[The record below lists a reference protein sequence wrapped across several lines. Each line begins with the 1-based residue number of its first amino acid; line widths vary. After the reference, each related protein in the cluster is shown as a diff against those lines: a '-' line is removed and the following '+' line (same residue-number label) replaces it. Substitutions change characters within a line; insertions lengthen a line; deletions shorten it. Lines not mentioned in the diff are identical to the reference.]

1 MFSIYLIKKLKEMK
15 INIIFLLICAS
26 LFSCNNEMEEVS
38 PAGNGEQDGGIHIEK
53 IDAGKAQQVFAQILS
68 KAVYNNTEVRE
79 FLKSEAIKQF
89 DNDYDVFYPFIKDK
103 KVTED
108 KTFRD
113 ILLTYCEDEKTLLE
127 IEETLPLLNILV
139 PDLTYVGDFNAEN
152 WDTSDN
158 EVAVSFVEGNN
169 ESVLFADGESLDIL
183 KPGEI
188 PGFPVLVVKNNERL
202 KMTAATKAAGASN
215 CSYEFISDA
224 YNGQLRPQTK
234 SQDEINLNPEIED
247 DFMPASSIDA
257 SIIQAY
263 EESKSNPAALDRDFI
278 YYGLCKAHPKN
289 GVLNTN
295 IRECLYKFKID
306 FNKYSIIADQDE
318 DPHLQDV
325 VNKKSELSNAE
336 VISRI
341 WTNGNFEMCFDAFIG
356 SGKQASVQSHS
367 IQLSVTPHELF
378 NIDKI
383 HVNYRHST
391 KFRHSKYTYWVDA
404 KDLKPKWV
412 LAKKSYMDNLVF
424 TAPWDL
430 ANNSLNI
437 ILVMYEKDNSET
449 ITRTETASMEFANS
463 SNFSASNTSGSQ
475 LNKLDVGISSKTSHS
490 TTITITQTKESDALG
505 RLMVNFSDPIILG
518 EMTKNGVKGYR
529 IFTVN
534 NGAVEVM
541 MLPQKMR

>member
-1 MFSIYLIKKLKEMK
+1 MYTIYSIKKVKEMK

-38 PAGNGEQDGGIHIEK
+38 PAGNGAQDGGIHVEK
-53 IDAGKAQQVFAQILS
+53 IDAGKAQQAFAQILS
-68 KAVYNNTEVRE
+68 KAVYNDTEVRE

-103 KVTED
+103 IVTED

-234 SQDEINLNPEIED
+234 SEADINLNPEVED

-306 FNKYSIIADQDE
+306 FNKYSIIADQNG
-318 DPHLQDV
+318 DPHLQEV
-325 VNKKSELSNAE
+325 VNKKSELTNAE
-336 VISRI
+336 VLRHI

-356 SGKQASVQSHS
+356 FGKQGTVQPHTF
-367 IQLSVTPHELF
+367 QLSITPHELF

-391 KFRHSKYTYWVDA
+391 KFRHSKYTYSVNP
-404 KDLKPKWV
+404 KNLRSKWV
-412 LAKKSYMDNLVF
+412 LAKRASMDNNIF
-424 TAPWDL
+424 TVPWDL
-430 ANNSLNI
+430 ANNSLNV
-437 ILVMYEKDNSET
+437 ILVMYEKDVSET
-449 ITRTETASMEFANS
+449 ITRTETASMEFASS
-463 SNFSASNTSGSQ
+463 SNFSTTNTSGSR
-475 LNKLDVGISSKTSHS
+475 LDKSDVGISSKITSTS
-490 TTITITQTKESDALG
+490 TITISQTKDSDALG
-505 RLMVNFSDPIILG
+505 RLMINFCDPIIIG
-518 EMTKNGVKGYR
+518 EKTKNGVKGYR

-541 MLPQKMR
+541 LLPQKLR

>member
-1 MFSIYLIKKLKEMK
+1 MK
-15 INIIFLLICAS
+15 INIIFLFICAS
-26 LFSCNNEMEEVS
+26 LFSCNNEIDEVS
-38 PAGNGEQDGGIHIEK
+38 PAGNGSQNGGIHVEK
-53 IDAGKAQQVFAQILS
+53 IDAGKAQQEFAQILS

-103 KVTED
+103 TVAED

-113 ILLTYCEDEKTLLE
+113 ILLTYCKDEKTLLE

-139 PDLTYVGDFNAEN
+139 PNLTYVGDFSAEN

-169 ESVLFADGESLDIL
+169 GSVLFADGESIDIL
-183 KPGEI
+183 EPGEI

-202 KMTAATKAAGASN
+202 KMTAATKAAGASS

-490 TTITITQTKESDALG
+490 TSITITQTKESDALG